1 MALVQLLFTFLVL
14 ADSVIIPREQRAAPK
29 LKTLLSKPAPK
40 DPKSAKAAGAIK
52 PPGKP
57 IQPPPKKEVVAAD
70 DSFEIIPDGLSPEV
84 TYCYGDADCDRNEY
98 CSPTE
103 HICIEEPTTCYDDV
117 ECPGF
122 QICDDALFRCI
133 DPTPSPTTSGCCA
146 GDTELA
152 AARCNLKEG
161 ASECSRMSSCYWIE
175 TEYGSDCD
183 WTVPTDDPLAYDPG
197 CCMMANTA
205 DPTTLWMEKC
215 TLFGTLYDCLLPT
228 TEYGD
233 SRCAW
238 QPAPTDF
245 DCSQLWPTMPPPAGC
260 CAGTSGVATTQCL
273 AEEDSSR
280 CDRLSGCHWISGEGA
295 DCEWKTTAK
304 PWEAGCC
311 QIVFDT
317 PSNADSGWTDL
328 CRSFWNEEECNA
340 PRSTDEYAR
349 CFWTPTD
356 EGTDCGDVWPSTTE
370 VVDGGCCAGDSVQS
384 SDRCMSSERNLCDRM
399 SDCHWI
405 EGQYADCSPPSTT
418 NAPGC
423 CYVADATLL
432 GSRWE
437 VICIEM
443 WSESDC
449 VRWTDGDSAGGG
461 YDYKCR
467 WSPQSEGYDCSVL
480 WPTPEPNPGCCAA
493 DNSRNADTCLST
505 DDPRV
510 PLTVSLYGSVL

>member
-1 MALVQLLFTFLVL
+1 MSVPSPNQELMYRNSAIFDLQRFSSFSQFFLVCL
-14 ADSVIIPREQRAAPK
+14 AFTRHGACSASFYFFGVGRFRDYSARTTRRTKAQDSSLEASAQRSQISKGSAP
-29 LKTLLSKPAPK
+29 
-40 DPKSAKAAGAIK
+40 
-52 PPGKP
+52 
-57 IQPPPKKEVVAAD
+57 
-70 DSFEIIPDGLSPEV
+70 
-84 TYCYGDADCDRNEY
+84 
-98 CSPTE
+98 
-103 HICIEEPTTCYDDV
+103 
-117 ECPGF
+117 
-122 QICDDALFRCI
+122 
-133 DPTPSPTTSGCCA
+133 
-146 GDTELA
+146 
-152 AARCNLKEG
+152 
-161 ASECSRMSSCYWIE
+161 CYWIE

-356 EGTDCGDVWPSTTE
+356 EGTDCGDVWPSTTDD
-370 VVDGGCCAGDSVQS
+370 VVDGGCC
-384 SDRCMSSERNLCDRM
+384 
-399 SDCHWI
+399 
-405 EGQYADCSPPSTT
+405 
-418 NAPGC
+418 
-423 CYVADATLL
+423 TLY
-432 GSRWE
+432 
-437 VICIEM
+437 I
-443 WSESDC
+443 
-449 VRWTDGDSAGGG
+449 
-461 YDYKCR
+461 
-467 WSPQSEGYDCSVL
+467 
-480 WPTPEPNPGCCAA
+480 
-493 DNSRNADTCLST
+493 
-505 DDPRV
+505 
-510 PLTVSLYGSVL
+510 